1 MQAKELT
8 LLEIWSLI
16 WTKRKMIAKIVIPV
30 TIAAVIIS
38 LLLPKWY
45 KATAVI
51 LPPSSEASSLGA
63 AGLLGQFGFG
73 NLLGGGQDVSRFIA
87 VLKSQSLLRAVAKK
101 YNFQKRYDADNMED
115 TLEEL
120 GDNLRVDVGE
130 ENQIEISFLDRDQE
144 MVAEMTNY
152 IVKCLDSLNIVLH
165 TSQAKNSRQFIYSQV
180 EIALD
185 SLKYLEIQ
193 ITDFMKKEGVLSLT
207 DQISVGIEKA
217 AELKAEIMAKE
228 IKLTVALKTLESNNS
243 QIKKLRLEIAS
254 LKNKYSEFFAE
265 KSGDR
270 LLPNLKDV
278 PDLEMKFLRMK
289 RKAEYYTKVMEFLGL
304 QYEQAKIEEAKEI
317 PTVQVLDEA
326 VRPER
331 KNQPKRA
338 KTVLIAMIISLG
350 ICSLYAYFRGRKE
363 LLLKQ

>member
-1 MQAKELT
+1 MEAKELT

-16 WTKRKMIAKIVIPV
+16 WAKRKMIAKIVIPV
-30 TIAAVIIS
+30 TIAAIIIS

-45 KATAVI
+45 KAAAVI
-51 LPPSSEASSLGA
+51 LPPSAETSSLGA

-87 VLKSQSLLRAVAKK
+87 ILKSQSLLYAVAKK

-120 GDNLRVDVGE
+120 KDNLTVDIGE
-130 ENQIEISFLDRDQE
+130 ENQIEISFLDRDQD

-152 IVKCLDSLNIVLH
+152 IIKCLDSLNIVLH

-185 SLKYLEIQ
+185 SLKYLEMQ
-193 ITDFMKKEGVLSLT
+193 ITAFMKKEGVLSLS
-207 DQISVGIEKA
+207 DQVSVGIEKA
-217 AELKAEIMAKE
+217 AELKAQIMAKE
-228 IKLTVALKTLESNNS
+228 IELTVALKTLEPNNS

-254 LKNKYSEFFAE
+254 LKSKYGEFFVE
-265 KSGDR
+265 GTGHK

-289 RKAEYYTKVMEFLGL
+289 RKAEYYTKVMEFLGP

-317 PTVQVLDEA
+317 STIQVLDNA

-331 KNQPKRA
+331 KSQPRRA
-338 KTVLIAMIISLG
+338 KIVLIAMIISFG
-350 ICSLYAYFRGRKE
+350 ICSLYAYFQGRKE